1 MSSVT
6 DSKMLRFANR
16 VAVITGA
23 GGGLGREYAL
33 LLASRGAAVIV
44 NDLGGDTKGG
54 GKSSA
59 AADKVV
65 QEIRDK
71 GGRAVPNY
79 DSVEDGEKIIETALK
94 HFGRIDILV
103 NNAGILRDRTIARTS
118 DLDWD
123 LVHRVHLRGSFLV
136 SRAAWPHMKKQ
147 NFGRIIMTASAAGI
161 YGNFGQTNYSAAK
174 LGLAGMSNTL
184 ALEGR
189 KYNIFCNTIAP
200 VAISRM
206 TEDIFPD
213 EIKPLL
219 KPVNVAP
226 LVAYL
231 CHEDSEE
238 TGDYLKSAVGS
249 ENVSM
254 RFKVRW
260 QRANGAVC
268 LKSDQGITPESVRDN
283 WEQITDFD
291 ESSNPSSVAESM
303 TTILDSIRQA
313 QSAPPPSGP
322 PVTSDNPSDAV
333 GHVLPT
339 NNFEYTSRDVML
351 YNLGVGVSTQQS
363 DYLKFLFELNQDFC
377 VLPTFGVIPAFSA
390 LQSLLSG
397 DVPGMNSINPA
408 RILHGEQF
416 LEVVKPIPTSGTL
429 RNEAVVTDVL
439 DKKSGAVILMDIN
452 SYDENNDLILHNQ
465 FSTFAVGSGGF
476 GGKRSSDKAVVTVK
490 PPDRAPDASM
500 SEKTSVD
507 QAALYRLS
515 GDYNPLH
522 IDPSFAAMGGFGTP
536 ILHGLCSFGF
546 SGRHVL
552 KTFCDNDVSKF
563 KAIKVRFS
571 GVVLPGQTIQ
581 TDMWKEGNRIYF
593 RSKVVETGK
602 DCISGAYMDITEGSQ
617 LSQTSS
623 SVGALKSDVVFTEI
637 GKHLAAD
644 ANLYKKVNGIIA
656 YKITNGGSLAKTW
669 TLDLKNP
676 TGSVYEGNPKS
687 AKADATV
694 TIEDADFADIASGAK
709 NAQSLFQSGKLKA
722 AGNVMLLMKMGR

>member
-1 MSSVT
+1 
-6 DSKMLRFANR
+6 
-16 VAVITGA
+16 
-23 GGGLGREYAL
+23 
-33 LLASRGAAVIV
+33 
-44 NDLGGDTKGG
+44 
-54 GKSSA
+54 
-59 AADKVV
+59 
-65 QEIRDK
+65 
-71 GGRAVPNY
+71 
-79 DSVEDGEKIIETALK
+79 
-94 HFGRIDILV
+94 
-103 NNAGILRDRTIARTS
+103 
-118 DLDWD
+118 
-123 LVHRVHLRGSFLV
+123 
-136 SRAAWPHMKKQ
+136 
-147 NFGRIIMTASAAGI
+147 
-161 YGNFGQTNYSAAK
+161 
-174 LGLAGMSNTL
+174 MSNTL

-231 CHEDSEE
+231 CHEDCEE
-238 TGDYLKSAVGS
+238 TGGLFEVGAGW
-249 ENVSM
+249 VG
-254 RFKVRW
+254 KLRW

-268 LKSDQGITPESVRDN
+268 LKSDQGITPES
-283 WEQITDFD
+283 
-291 ESSNPSSVAESM
+291 
-303 TTILDSIRQA
+303 A

-490 PPDRAPDASM
+490 PPDRAPTPVCQRRRASI
-500 SEKTSVD
+500 
-507 QAALYRLS
+507 RL
-515 GDYNPLH
+515 
-522 IDPSFAAMGGFGTP
+522 PS
-536 ILHGLCSFGF
+536 
-546 SGRHVL
+546 
-552 KTFCDNDVSKF
+552 
-563 KAIKVRFS
+563 
-571 GVVLPGQTIQ
+571 
-581 TDMWKEGNRIYF
+581 
-593 RSKVVETGK
+593 
-602 DCISGAYMDITEGSQ
+602 
-617 LSQTSS
+617 
-623 SVGALKSDVVFTEI
+623 I
-637 GKHLAAD
+637 G
-644 ANLYKKVNGIIA
+644 
-656 YKITNGGSLAKTW
+656 
-669 TLDLKNP
+669 
-676 TGSVYEGNPKS
+676 
-687 AKADATV
+687 
-694 TIEDADFADIASGAK
+694 
-709 NAQSLFQSGKLKA
+709 
-722 AGNVMLLMKMGR
+722 